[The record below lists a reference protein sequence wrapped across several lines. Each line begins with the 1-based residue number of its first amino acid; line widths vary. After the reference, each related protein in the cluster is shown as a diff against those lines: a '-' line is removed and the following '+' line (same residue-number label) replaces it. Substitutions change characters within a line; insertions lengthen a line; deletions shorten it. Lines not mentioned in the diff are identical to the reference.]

1 MAEYKG
7 KLLNGGQACGEA
19 LLLDEPLSFWGGFDP
34 KTGEIIDMQ
43 HPQVGLVMTGKIV
56 VMPGTRG
63 SSGTPGVLGESLR
76 LETGPL
82 GLVLNKGDIN
92 VAAAAMVV
100 STLYDKH
107 CPVVELSK
115 EEFAQITDK
124 HTITILEDGTLT
136 Q

>member
-7 KLLNGGQACGEA
+7 RVLNKGQVQGEV
-19 LLLDEPLSFWGGFDP
+19 LLLEEPLSFWGGYDP
-34 KTGEIIDMQ
+34 KTGTILDKQ
-43 HPQVGLVMTGKIV
+43 HPQVGQVMTGKIV

-76 LETGPL
+76 LGTGPL
-82 GLVLNKGDIN
+82 GLILNKGDIN

-107 CPVVELSK
+107 CPVVELTK
-115 EEFAQITDK
+115 DEFSQLTDK
-124 HTITILEDGTLT
+124 QPINISEDGVVT